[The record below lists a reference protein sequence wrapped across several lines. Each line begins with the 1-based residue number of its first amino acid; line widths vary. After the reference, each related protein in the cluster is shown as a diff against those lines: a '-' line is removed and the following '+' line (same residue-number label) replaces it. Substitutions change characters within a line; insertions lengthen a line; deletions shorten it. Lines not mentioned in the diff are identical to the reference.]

1 MKLLEINHVE
11 KSFDDLNVLKDISL
25 SVEDGEIVSIIGPSG
40 SGKSTL
46 LRCAT
51 MLETMDSGEIV
62 YLGKKAVWSDENG
75 KLNYADKKDLKEI
88 QSQYGL
94 VFQNFNL
101 FPHFSVL
108 KNITDAPIHVQKR
121 DKEEVYKEARELL
134 KKMGLEDKENAYPC
148 QLSGGQ
154 CQRVAIA
161 RALAL
166 KPKILFF
173 DEPTSA
179 LDPELTGEVLK
190 VIKSLA
196 DLHIAMVIVTH
207 EVFQN
212 FNLFPHFSVLKNI
225 TDAPIHVQKRDKEE
239 VYKEARELLKK
250 MGLEDKE
257 NAYPCQLSGGQ
268 CQRVAIARAL
278 ALKPKIL
285 FFDEPT
291 SALDP
296 ELTGEVLKV
305 IKSLADLHIAMVIV
319 THEMAF
325 ARDIS
330 HRVIFMAGG
339 VIVEEGAPEKVFAS
353 DNERTR
359 SFLGRYGN
367 LL

>member
-1 MKLLEINHVE
+1 MNLLEMKNVK
-11 KSFDDLNVLKDISL
+11 KSFGNLDVIKDISL
-25 SVEDGEIVSIIGPSG
+25 SVGEGEIVSVIGPSG

-51 MLETMDSGEIV
+51 MLETMDSGELI
-62 YLGKKAVWSDENG
+62 YLGQKAGWTGADGKVVYAPTKELRKIQEN
-75 KLNYADKKDLKEI
+75 
-88 QSQYGL
+88 YGL

-108 KNITDAPIHVQKR
+108 KNVMDAPISVQKR
-121 DKEEVYKEARELL
+121 DKEEVRKTAMELL
-134 KKMGLEDKENAYPC
+134 KKMGLADKADAYPC

-166 KPKILFF
+166 
-173 DEPTSA
+173 
-179 LDPELTGEVLK
+179 
-190 VIKSLA
+190 
-196 DLHIAMVIVTH
+196 
-207 EVFQN
+207 N
-212 FNLFPHFSVLKNI
+212 
-225 TDAPIHVQKRDKEE
+225 
-239 VYKEARELLKK
+239 
-250 MGLEDKE
+250 
-257 NAYPCQLSGGQ
+257 
-268 CQRVAIARAL
+268 
-278 ALKPKIL
+278 PKIL

-330 HRVIFMAGG
+330 DRVIFMAGG
-339 VIVEEGAPEKVFAS
+339 VIVEEGKPEQVFVS

-359 SFLGRYGN
+359 SFLGRYGEM
-367 LL
+367 LK